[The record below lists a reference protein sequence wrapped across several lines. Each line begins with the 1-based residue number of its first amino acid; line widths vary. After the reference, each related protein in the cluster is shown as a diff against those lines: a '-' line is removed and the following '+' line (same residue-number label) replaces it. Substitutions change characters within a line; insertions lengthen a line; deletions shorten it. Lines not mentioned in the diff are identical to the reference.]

1 MAYFSG
7 TNTWSFDFET
17 HVLTLAE
24 EALQIKERRLLKIT
38 RENRGFMETVEY

>member
-1 MAYFSG
+1 MVPILGAL
-7 TNTWSFDFET
+7 TFET

-24 EALQIKERRLLKIT
+24 EALQIKRARLLKIT